1 MNGWDLGDYGN
12 EIRLRKNKQ
21 TIKFNINIKTKEGI
35 IFAIY
40 VNQEFPTQE
49 VAAAGAD
56 FGIKVI
62 MNKAH
67 W

>member
-1 MNGWDLGDYGN
+1 MNGWDLGGDGN
-12 EIRLRKNKQ
+12 SIWLINNKQKNKFD
-21 TIKFNINIKTKEGI
+21 IKIKTKEGI

-67 W
+67 